1 MNNGLATFTFTIIFV
16 QSLKKKR
23 QKQKNIK
30 PLEDVVSEEGW
41 EGSSGLQGQTDLRLH
56 PESSCSISIFFFL
69 LQKKRTENQT
79 DLMKTVQ
86 SSSRLTLP
94 NHGEARDRSAFRNT
108 WIQGLRPYQIFLSL
122 SAFHPLSLLSHRLPA
137 LLPLVGFILSGQ
149 LFPQVQSIAKC
160 SDKSIFFKPQ
170 G

>member
-1 MNNGLATFTFTIIFV
+1 M
-16 QSLKKKR
+16 KKKR
-23 QKQKNIK
+23 QQKQKNIK
-30 PLEDVVSEEGW
+30 PLEEVVSEEGW
-41 EGSSGLQGQTDLRLH
+41 EGSSGLQGQTDLHLH
-56 PESSCSISIFFFL
+56 PESSCSISIFFW
-69 LQKKRTENQT
+69 LQKRRTENQT

-94 NHGEARDRSAFRNT
+94 NHGEAWDRSAFRNT

-122 SAFHPLSLLSHRLPA
+122 SAFHPLSLSSHRLRA